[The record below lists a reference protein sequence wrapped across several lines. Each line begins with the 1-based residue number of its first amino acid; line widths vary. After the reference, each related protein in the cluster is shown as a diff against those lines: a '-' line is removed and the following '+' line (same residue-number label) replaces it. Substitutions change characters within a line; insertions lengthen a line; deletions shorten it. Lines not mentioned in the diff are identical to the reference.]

1 MADGG
6 AKVGSEGLFVEYDE
20 RKDDRR
26 DRRSEGGDTVNRS
39 IAAASFLTGL
49 MGGLPR
55 FLIAGDGAGHG
66 DEGGL
71 GSGVVVEDVELLSGW
86 PLKPMNWAAL
96 LKKVF
101 GLAPVGIGSSPG
113 DKAAA
118 GRRTLAKGIGEGG
131 GDGAGDC

>member
-6 AKVGSEGLFVEYDE
+6 AKVGSEGLFVEDDE
-20 RKDDRR
+20 RKEERSE
-26 DRRSEGGDTVNRS
+26 RRSDGGETVKRPK
-39 IAAASFLTGL
+39 ATASFLTGSA
-49 MGGLPR
+49 GGLPR
-55 FLIAGDGAGHG
+55 FLTEGAGVGHG

-71 GSGVVVEDVELLSGW
+71 GSGVVVDDVELLSGW

-101 GLAPVGIGSSPG
+101 GLVPVGIGSLPG
-113 DKAAA
+113 GTAAA
-118 GRRTLAKGIGEGG
+118 GRRTLAKGIGDGG

>member
-1 MADGG
+1 
-6 AKVGSEGLFVEYDE
+6 
-20 RKDDRR
+20 
-26 DRRSEGGDTVNRS
+26 
-39 IAAASFLTGL
+39 
-49 MGGLPR
+49 
-55 FLIAGDGAGHG
+55 
-66 DEGGL
+66 
-71 GSGVVVEDVELLSGW
+71 
-86 PLKPMNWAAL
+86 MNWAAL